1 MKSDLPFLDTIEK
14 IAESTE
20 IILRNA
26 DGGRVEVSGWCAIAT
41 VVSHGDIG
49 TGAVTMAD
57 VVRFVFRTSGADLLL
72 RAVDHGAILIVVGI
86 STLFGVVLGVRCAP
100 PTAARSPH
108 AREPH

>member
-1 MKSDLPFLDTIEK
+1 MPTV
-14 IAESTE
+14 
-20 IILRNA
+20 
-26 DGGRVEVSGWCAIAT
+26 RVEVSGWCAIAT

>member
-1 MKSDLPFLDTIEK
+1 M
-14 IAESTE
+14 
-20 IILRNA
+20 
-26 DGGRVEVSGWCAIAT
+26 
-41 VVSHGDIG
+41 
-49 TGAVTMAD
+49 TMAD